1 MPCTV
6 LVTGASGFLGQH
18 VVKTLHEKAADFVT
32 YLVLFDKDTF
42 VQKLGTYISTIIHYG
57 KIAQLIFPPKITPC

>member
-1 MPCTV
+1 MMPCKV

-18 VVKTLHEKAADFVT
+18 VVKTLQEKAADFVT

-42 VQKLGTYISTIIHYG
+42 LQKLGT
-57 KIAQLIFPPKITPC
+57 